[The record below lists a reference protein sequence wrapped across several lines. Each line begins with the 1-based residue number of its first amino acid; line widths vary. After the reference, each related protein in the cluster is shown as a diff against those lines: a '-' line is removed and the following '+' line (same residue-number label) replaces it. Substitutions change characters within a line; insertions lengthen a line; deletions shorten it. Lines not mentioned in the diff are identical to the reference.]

1 VLFNSKSFTTQYVI
15 SVCIH
20 VTTSRSQINRNPT
33 ISRFG
38 FVSKTPTEEFHKLG
52 QIQGKQK

>member
-1 VLFNSKSFTTQYVI
+1 VLFNSKSFTTLI

-38 FVSKTPTEEFHKLG
+38 FVSKTHTEDFHKLG